1 MNQLSSIPF
10 PDLETERLWL
20 RQATQK
26 EAEAIFAVFADPKVT
41 QFHNLDTFTQIDE
54 AIGVIERR
62 EKGFESGHGIRWGI
76 ARKSDNY
83 LIGSCGFTWDREATA
98 AEVGYELASQF
109 WGQGIMSEA
118 LRVILQY
125 GFDRGVEFVIAQ
137 IMLENLASRRLLE
150 KLGFQS
156 QGVLKKHGFWKGEH
170 HDLEQFRLTR
180 TEFTCSVS
188 EINVI
193 K

>member
-1 MNQLSSIPF
+1 MNQFSSSSF

-26 EAEAIFAVFADPKVT
+26 DAEAVFAVFSDPKVT
-41 QFHNLDTFTQIDE
+41 QFHDLNTFTQIDE

-62 EKGFESGHGIRWGI
+62 AKGFESGRGIRWGI
-76 ARKSDNY
+76 ARKLDNT
-83 LIGSCGFTWDREATA
+83 LIGSCGFIWDREATA

-109 WGQGIMSEA
+109 WGKGIMSEA
-118 LRVILQY
+118 LRAILQY
-125 GFDRGVEFVIAQ
+125 GFEHRGVEFVMAQ
-137 IMLENLASRRLLE
+137 IMLENVASRRLLE

-170 HDLEQFRLTR
+170 HDLEQFKLT
-180 TEFTCSVS
+180 S
-188 EINVI
+188 
-193 K
+193 KY

>member
-1 MNQLSSIPF
+1 MNQFSSIPF

-26 EAEAIFAVFADPKVT
+26 DAEAGFAVFSDPKVT

-62 EKGFESGHGIRWGI
+62 KKGFESGRGIRWGI
-76 ARKSDNY
+76 ACKSDNY
-83 LIGSCGFTWDREATA
+83 LISSCGFTWDREVTA

-109 WGQGIMSEA
+109 WRQGIMSEA
-118 LRVILQY
+118 LRAMLQY
-125 GFDRGVEFVIAQ
+125 GFGSKGLEFVIAE
-137 IMLENLASRRLLE
+137 IMLENVASRRLLE

-156 QGVLKKHGFWKGEH
+156 QGVLKNHGFWKGEH

-180 TEFTCSVS
+180 TKFT
-188 EINVI
+188 
-193 K
+193 